1 MPGILRVHQTW
12 FTDSRIIQAPRLP
25 PRVEYLPVNSTSDTL
40 LPQSSSAEKLSVTA
54 KRPLE
59 SAAGGHLPVLDG
71 IRGIAILAV
80 LLFHFI
86 APGNRDGLANAAVS
100 WFFSYGALGVDL
112 FFVLSGFLITGI
124 LYDSRTDE
132 HYFRN
137 FYMRRTLRIF
147 PLYYGVLIIIFLV
160 LPLVPALRA
169 TELSGLQ
176 AHQAWAWLYAV
187 NIYLAIHD
195 GWVLS
200 YIEHFWSL
208 AVEEQFYL
216 IWPLAVW
223 LLAAKPRAFLTF
235 SLLIA
240 TASFVGRIAAS
251 LAGAGPVVIEVLTP
265 FQLDALAIGGF
276 FAVYLRQPG
285 GEAGARRIVV
295 PLALAGLGLLVIQ
308 FGARHLTVR
317 GNVLESVRGGAFHL
331 LLAAL
336 LLKGILGPVSSA
348 WTRCLLSRPLA
359 FLGKYS
365 YGLYVY
371 HHFFSYYFS
380 THRTDLMLAARLGCS
395 NMTALLLQASAG
407 IAASVIVAWLSFEFF
422 EKHFLRLKRYW
433 PSSHARILR
442 S

>member
-1 MPGILRVHQTW
+1 
-12 FTDSRIIQAPRLP
+12 
-25 PRVEYLPVNSTSDTL
+25 VNSNSDAL
-40 LPQSSSAEKLSVTA
+40 GAQSSRMEPSVTA
-54 KRPLE
+54 NRRLE
-59 SAAGGHLPVLDG
+59 SAVHMPVLDG
-71 IRGIAILAV
+71 IRGTAILAV

-86 APGNRDGLANAAVS
+86 APENRDGLANAAVS
-100 WFFSYGALGVDL
+100 WLFSYGALGVDL
-112 FFVLSGFLITGI
+112 FFLLSGFLITGI
-124 LYDSRTDE
+124 LYDSRADA

-137 FYMRRTLRIF
+137 FYMRRLLRIF
-147 PLYYGVLIIIFLV
+147 PLYYGILLIIFLV
-160 LPLVPALRA
+160 LPLIPALRGSEI
-169 TELSGLQ
+169 TELRV
-176 AHQAWAWLYAV
+176 HQSWAWLYAV

-195 GWVLS
+195 GWTLS

-223 LLAAKPRAFLTF
+223 LLAPKPKAFLTF
-235 SLLIA
+235 AFIVA
-240 TASFVGRIAAS
+240 AASFVGCIAAA

-285 GEAGARRIVV
+285 GEGGARRIVV
-295 PLALAGLGLLVIQ
+295 PLALAGFGLLAIQ
-308 FGARHLTVR
+308 YGARHLTSR
-317 GNVLESVRGGAFHL
+317 SNLLESLRHGAFHL

-336 LLKGILGPVSSA
+336 LLKGLLGAASSG
-348 WTRCLLSRPLA
+348 WTRFLRSRPLA

-371 HHFFSYYFS
+371 HHFLSYYFS
-380 THRTDLMLAARLGCS
+380 SHHTDLTLAARLGCS
-395 NMTALLLQASAG
+395 TMTALVLQAVVG
-407 IAASVIVAWLSFEFF
+407 IAISIVLAWLSYEFF

-442 S
+442 

>member
-1 MPGILRVHQTW
+1 
-12 FTDSRIIQAPRLP
+12 
-25 PRVEYLPVNSTSDTL
+25 VNSTSDAL
-40 LPQSSSAEKLSVTA
+40 GSQSSTAERLSVTA
-54 KRPLE
+54 NRPLE
-59 SAAGGHLPVLDG
+59 SAAGGHIPVLDG

-86 APGNRDGLANAAVS
+86 APENRDGLANAAVS
-100 WFFSYGALGVDL
+100 WLFSYGALGVDL
-112 FFVLSGFLITGI
+112 FFILSGFLITGI
-124 LYDSRTDE
+124 LYDARTDE

-137 FYMRRTLRIF
+137 FYMRRLLRIF
-147 PLYYGVLIIIFLV
+147 PLYYGVLVIIFLV
-160 LPLVPALRA
+160 LPLIPELRGTEIIGLRA
-169 TELSGLQ
+169 Y
-176 AHQAWAWLYAV
+176 QAWAWLYAV
-187 NIYLAIHD
+187 NIYLAIHN

-223 LLAAKPRAFLTF
+223 LLAAKPRVFLTF
-235 SLLIA
+235 SFLVA
-240 TASFVGRIAAS
+240 AASFVGRIAAS
-251 LAGAGPVVIEVLTP
+251 VGGVGPVATEVLTP

-276 FAVYLRQPG
+276 LAVYLRQPG
-285 GEAGARRIVV
+285 GEGGARRLVV

-336 LLKGILGPVSSA
+336 LLKGLLGQVSSG

-380 THRTDLMLAARLGCS
+380 SHHTDLTLAARLGCS
-395 NMTALLLQASAG
+395 SMLALVLQAGAG
-407 IAASVIVAWLSFEFF
+407 IAASIVLAWLSYEYF
-422 EKHFLRLKRYW
+422 EKRFLRLKRYW
-433 PSSHARILR
+433 PSRHARILH

>member
-1 MPGILRVHQTW
+1 M
-12 FTDSRIIQAPRLP
+12 
-25 PRVEYLPVNSTSDTL
+25 
-40 LPQSSSAEKLSVTA
+40 
-54 KRPLE
+54 
-59 SAAGGHLPVLDG
+59 PVLDG
-71 IRGIAILAV
+71 IRGTAILAV

-86 APGNRDGLANAAVS
+86 APENRNGLANAAVS

-112 FFVLSGFLITGI
+112 FFLLSGFLITGI
-124 LYDSRTDE
+124 LYDSRTDA

-147 PLYYGVLIIIFLV
+147 PLYYGVLAVIFLV
-160 LPLVPALRA
+160 LPLIPIFRGS
-169 TELSGLQ
+169 ELSEMQ
-176 AHQAWAWLYAV
+176 AHQSWAWLYAV

-223 LLAAKPRAFLTF
+223 LLAAKPRPFLRFAF
-235 SLLIA
+235 IVA
-240 TASFVGRIAAS
+240 AASFLGSIAAA

-265 FQLDALAIGGF
+265 FQLDALALGGF

-285 GEAGARRIVV
+285 GEVGARRLIV
-295 PLALAGLGLLVIQ
+295 PLALAGVGLLVIQ
-308 FGARHLTVR
+308 YGLRHSASRINLLASLR
-317 GNVLESVRGGAFHL
+317 HGAFHL

-336 LLKGILGPVSSA
+336 LLKGLLGAASSG
-348 WTRCLLSRPLA
+348 WSRFLCSRPLA

-371 HHFFSYYFS
+371 HHFLSYYFS
-380 THRTDLMLAARLGCS
+380 SHHTNVTLAARLGCS
-395 NMTALLLQASAG
+395 TMTALLLQAAVG
-407 IAASVIVAWLSFEFF
+407 MAISVVLAWLSYEFF
-422 EKHFLRLKRYW
+422 EKHFLLLKRYW
-433 PSSHARILR
+433 PSSHARILQ
-442 S
+442 SASDTPTQQ

>member
-1 MPGILRVHQTW
+1 MSVIK
-12 FTDSRIIQAPRLP
+12 PR
-25 PRVEYLPVNSTSDTL
+25 
-40 LPQSSSAEKLSVTA
+40 
-54 KRPLE
+54 E
-59 SAAGGHLPVLDG
+59 SAAGGHMPVLDG

-86 APGNRDGLANAAVS
+86 APENRDGFANAAVS
-100 WFFSYGALGVDL
+100 WLFAYGALGVDL
-112 FFVLSGFLITGI
+112 FFILSGFLITGI
-124 LYDSRTDE
+124 LYDARTDPD
-132 HYFRN
+132 YFRN
-137 FYMRRTLRIF
+137 FYMRRVLRIF

-160 LPLVPALRA
+160 LPLIPALRG
-169 TELSGLQ
+169 TELTELRS
-176 AHQAWAWLYAV
+176 HQAWAWLYAV

-208 AVEEQFYL
+208 AVEEQFYMV
-216 IWPLAVW
+216 WPLAVW
-223 LLAAKPRAFLTF
+223 LLASKPRAFLTF
-235 SLLIA
+235 SLLVA
-240 TASFVGRIAAS
+240 AASFVGRIAAS

-285 GEAGARRIVV
+285 GEAGVRRLMV
-295 PLALAGLGLLVIQ
+295 PMALAGAGLLALQ
-308 FGARHLTVR
+308 FAGRHWTSS
-317 GNVLESVRGGAFHL
+317 GTVLESVRGGAFHL

-336 LLKGILGPVSSA
+336 LLKGLLGPASSV
-348 WTRCLLSRPLA
+348 WTRCLLTRPLA

-380 THRTDLMLAARLGCS
+380 TQHTDVTLAAKLGCS
-395 NMTALLLQASAG
+395 TMVALLLQAAAG
-407 IAASVIVAWLSFEFF
+407 IAASVAIAWLSFEFF

-433 PSSHARILR
+433 PSSHARILQ
-442 S
+442 SPAASGAPTQQ

>member
-1 MPGILRVHQTW
+1 
-12 FTDSRIIQAPRLP
+12 
-25 PRVEYLPVNSTSDTL
+25 VNSTSDAL
-40 LPQSSSAEKLSVTA
+40 DPPSSSLERPAVTA
-54 KRPLE
+54 NTQRE
-59 SAAGGHLPVLDG
+59 SAVHMPVLDG
-71 IRGIAILAV
+71 IRGTAILAV
-80 LLFHFI
+80 LLFHFMT
-86 APGNRDGLANAAVS
+86 PENREGFANAAVS
-100 WFFSYGALGVDL
+100 WLFSYGALGVDL

-124 LYDSRTDE
+124 LYDARTDE

-137 FYMRRTLRIF
+137 FYMRRLLRIF
-147 PLYYGVLIIIFLV
+147 PLYYGVLVIIFLV
-160 LPLVPALRA
+160 LPLIPALRGS
-169 TELSGLQ
+169 ELTGLRPY
-176 AHQAWAWLYAV
+176 QAWAWLYAV

-223 LLAAKPRAFLTF
+223 LLSAKPRVFLTF
-235 SLLIA
+235 SLIVA
-240 TASFVGRIAAS
+240 AASFVGRIAAAM
-251 LAGAGPVVIEVLTP
+251 AGAGPVVIEVLTP

-285 GEAGARRIVV
+285 GEGGARRLVL

-308 FGARHLTVR
+308 FGARHLTL
-317 GNVLESVRGGAFHL
+317 GESALEAVRGGAFHL

-336 LLKGILGPVSSA
+336 LLKGLLGPASSGLS
-348 WTRCLLSRPLA
+348 RFLLSRPLA

-371 HHFFSYYFS
+371 HHFLSYYFS
-380 THRTDLMLAARLGCS
+380 NHRTELMLAARLGCS
-395 NMTALLLQASAG
+395 YMTALVLQAAAG
-407 IAASVIVAWLSFEFF
+407 IAVSIVLAWLSYEFF
-422 EKHFLRLKRYW
+422 EKPLLRLKRYW
-433 PSSHARILR
+433 PSRHARILH

>member
-1 MPGILRVHQTW
+1 LG
-12 FTDSRIIQAPRLP
+12 
-25 PRVEYLPVNSTSDTL
+25 
-40 LPQSSSAEKLSVTA
+40 PQSSGAELLVTA
-54 KRPLE
+54 SRPQE
-59 SAAGGHLPVLDG
+59 SAAGGHMPVLDG
-71 IRGIAILAV
+71 IRGTAILAV

-86 APGNRDGLANAAVS
+86 APENRDGLVNAAVS
-100 WFFSYGALGVDL
+100 WVFSYGALGVDL
-112 FFVLSGFLITGI
+112 FFFLSGFLITGL
-124 LYDSRTDE
+124 LYDSRADE

-137 FYMRRTLRIF
+137 FYMRRLLRIF
-147 PLYYGVLIIIFLV
+147 PLYYGVLAIIFLV
-160 LPLVPALRA
+160 LPLIPELRG
-169 TELSGLQ
+169 TELTDLRP
-176 AHQAWAWLYAV
+176 HQTWAWLYAV

-223 LLAAKPRAFLTF
+223 LLAAKPRVFLTF
-235 SLLIA
+235 SLIVA
-240 TASFVGRIAAS
+240 AASFVGRIVAE
-251 LAGAGPVVIEVLTP
+251 LAGAGSVVIEVLTP

-285 GEAGARRIVV
+285 GEAGARRLIV

-308 FGARHLTVR
+308 FGARHLTLH

-336 LLKGILGPVSSA
+336 LLKGLLGPASSG
-348 WTRCLLSRPLA
+348 WSRFLLSRPLA

-371 HHFFSYYFS
+371 HHFFSYYLTS
-380 THRTDLMLAARLGCS
+380 HRTNLIFAARLSCS
-395 NMTALLLQASAG
+395 NMTALVLQAGAG
-407 IAASVIVAWLSFEFF
+407 IAASVLIAWVSYEFF
-422 EKHFLRLKRYW
+422 EKRFLGLKRYW
-433 PSSHARILR
+433 PSSHTRILR
-442 S
+442 SG

>member
-1 MPGILRVHQTW
+1 M
-12 FTDSRIIQAPRLP
+12 
-25 PRVEYLPVNSTSDTL
+25 
-40 LPQSSSAEKLSVTA
+40 
-54 KRPLE
+54 
-59 SAAGGHLPVLDG
+59 PVLDG

-86 APGNRDGLANAAVS
+86 APENRDGLANAAVS
-100 WFFSYGALGVDL
+100 WLFSYGALGVDL
-112 FFVLSGFLITGI
+112 FFILSGFLITGI

-137 FYMRRTLRIF
+137 FYMRRLLRIF
-147 PLYYGVLIIIFLV
+147 PLYYGVLVIIFLV
-160 LPLVPALRA
+160 LPLIPELRGTEIIGLRA
-169 TELSGLQ
+169 Y
-176 AHQAWAWLYAV
+176 QAWAWLYAV
-187 NIYLAIHD
+187 NIYLAIHG

-223 LLAAKPRAFLTF
+223 LLAAKPRVFLTF
-235 SLLIA
+235 SFLVA
-240 TASFVGRIAAS
+240 AASFVGRIAAS
-251 LAGAGPVVIEVLTP
+251 VAGVGPVATEVLTP

-276 FAVYLRQPG
+276 LAVYLRQPG
-285 GEAGARRIVV
+285 GEGGARRLVV

-336 LLKGILGPVSSA
+336 LLKGLLGPVSSG

-371 HHFFSYYFS
+371 HHFFSYYFGS
-380 THRTDLMLAARLGCS
+380 HHTDLILAARLGCS
-395 NMTALLLQASAG
+395 TMLALVLQAGAG
-407 IAASVIVAWLSFEFF
+407 IAASIVLAWLSYEYF
-422 EKHFLRLKRYW
+422 EKRFLRLKRYW
-433 PSSHARILR
+433 PSRHARILH

>member
-1 MPGILRVHQTW
+1 V
-12 FTDSRIIQAPRLP
+12 SANKPR
-25 PRVEYLPVNSTSDTL
+25 EST
-40 LPQSSSAEKLSVTA
+40 
-54 KRPLE
+54 
-59 SAAGGHLPVLDG
+59 AGHMPVLDG

-86 APGNRDGLANAAVS
+86 APENKEGFANAAVS
-100 WFFSYGALGVDL
+100 WVFAYGSLGVDL
-112 FFVLSGFLITGI
+112 FFILSGFLITGI
-124 LYDSRTDE
+124 LYDARTDQ

-137 FYMRRTLRIF
+137 FYMRRLLRIF
-147 PLYYGVLIIIFLV
+147 PLYYGVLIVIFLV
-160 LPLVPALRA
+160 LPLFPQLRG
-169 TELSGLQ
+169 TELAELRE
-176 AHQAWAWLYAV
+176 HQAWAWLYAV

-223 LLAAKPRAFLTF
+223 LLAAKPRVFLTF
-235 SLLIA
+235 SFLVA
-240 TASFVGRIAAS
+240 AASFIGRIVAS

-285 GEAGARRIVV
+285 GEAAARRWVL

-308 FGARHLTVR
+308 FGGRHLTSH
-317 GNVLESVRGGAFHL
+317 GAALESLRGGAFHL

-336 LLKGILGPVSSA
+336 LLKGLLGPATSI
-348 WTRCLLSRPLA
+348 WTRCLLSRSLA

-371 HHFFSYYFS
+371 HHFFSYYFAS
-380 THRTDLMLAARLGCS
+380 QHTNLILAARLGCS
-395 NMTALLLQASAG
+395 NMTALIIQAIAG
-407 IAASVIVAWLSFEFF
+407 IAASVAIAWLSFEFF
-422 EKHFLRLKRYW
+422 EKHFLLLKRYW
-433 PSSHARILR
+433 PSSHARILQ
-442 S
+442 SPSSTTAQQ

>member
-1 MPGILRVHQTW
+1 M
-12 FTDSRIIQAPRLP
+12 
-25 PRVEYLPVNSTSDTL
+25 
-40 LPQSSSAEKLSVTA
+40 
-54 KRPLE
+54 
-59 SAAGGHLPVLDG
+59 PVLDG

-80 LLFHFI
+80 LLFHFMV
-86 APGNRDGLANAAVS
+86 PENKDGLVNSIVS
-100 WFFSYGALGVDL
+100 WVFSYGALGVDL

-124 LYDSRTDE
+124 LYDARTDE

-137 FYMRRTLRIF
+137 FYMRRLLRIF
-147 PLYYGVLIIIFLV
+147 PLYYGVLVIIFLV
-160 LPLVPALRA
+160 LPLIPALRGS
-169 TELSGLQ
+169 ELSGLT
-176 AHQAWAWLYAV
+176 AYQAWAWLYAV

-223 LLAAKPRAFLTF
+223 LLAAKPRVFLTF
-235 SLLIA
+235 SFLVA
-240 TASFVGRIAAS
+240 AASFIGRIVAS
-251 LAGAGPVVIEVLTP
+251 AAGAGPVVLEVLTP

-285 GEAGARRIVV
+285 GEAGARRLVV
-295 PLALAGLGLLVIQ
+295 PLALAGLALLVLQ
-308 FGARHLTVR
+308 LGGRYLTAR
-317 GNVLESVRGGAFHL
+317 GNVLESLRGGAFHL

-336 LLKGILGPVSSA
+336 ILKGLLGPVSSG

-380 THRTDLMLAARLGCS
+380 AHRTDLALAARLGCS
-395 NMTALLLQASAG
+395 NMMALLLQAGAG
-407 IAASVIVAWLSFEFF
+407 ITASVVIAWLSFEFF
-422 EKHFLRLKRYW
+422 EKHFLQLKRYW

>member
-1 MPGILRVHQTW
+1 
-12 FTDSRIIQAPRLP
+12 
-25 PRVEYLPVNSTSDTL
+25 VNSTSNAL
-40 LPQSSSAEKLSVTA
+40 SPPSSSLERPAVTA
-54 KRPLE
+54 NRQRE
-59 SAAGGHLPVLDG
+59 SAVHMPVLDG

-80 LLFHFI
+80 LLFHFV
-86 APGNRDGLANAAVS
+86 APENRDGFANTAVS
-100 WFFSYGALGVDL
+100 WLFSYGALGVDL
-112 FFVLSGFLITGI
+112 FFILSGFLITGI
-124 LYDSRTDE
+124 LYDSRTAE

-137 FYMRRTLRIF
+137 FYMRRLLRIF
-147 PLYYGVLIIIFLV
+147 PLYYGVLIVIFLV
-160 LPLVPALRA
+160 LPLIPGLRGSEL
-169 TELSGLQ
+169 TELR

-216 IWPLAVW
+216 IWPLAVS
-223 LLAAKPRAFLTF
+223 LLAAKPRVFLTF
-235 SLLIA
+235 SLIVA
-240 TASFVGRIAAS
+240 AASFVGRIVAAV
-251 LAGAGPVVIEVLTP
+251 AGAGPVVIEVLTP

-285 GEAGARRIVV
+285 GEDGARRLVL

-308 FGARHLTVR
+308 FCARHLPLR

-336 LLKGILGPVSSA
+336 LLRGLLGPASSGLSQF
-348 WTRCLLSRPLA
+348 LLIRPLT

-371 HHFFSYYFS
+371 HHFLSYYFGI
-380 THRTDLMLAARLGCS
+380 HRTDLMLADTLGCS
-395 NMTALLLQASAG
+395 YMTALVLQAGAG
-407 IAASVIVAWLSFEFF
+407 IAASIVLAWLSYEFF
-422 EKHFLRLKRYW
+422 EKHLLRLKRYW
-433 PSSHARILR
+433 PSSGN
-442 S
+442 

>member
-1 MPGILRVHQTW
+1 
-12 FTDSRIIQAPRLP
+12 
-25 PRVEYLPVNSTSDTL
+25 LPVNSTSDAAG
-40 LPQSSSAEKLSVTA
+40 PQSSSLEGQSVSA
-54 KRPLE
+54 KKPRE
-59 SAAGGHLPVLDG
+59 SAAVGHMPVLDG

-86 APGNRDGLANAAVS
+86 TPENRDGLVNSTVV
-100 WFFSYGALGVDL
+100 WVFSYGALGVDL

-124 LYDSRTDE
+124 LYDARSDE

-137 FYMRRTLRIF
+137 FYMRRLLRIF
-147 PLYYGVLIIIFLV
+147 PLYYGVLIVIFLV
-160 LPLVPALRA
+160 LPLVPALRGS
-169 TELSGLQ
+169 ELSGLR
-176 AHQAWAWLYAV
+176 AYQAWAWLYAV

-223 LLAAKPRAFLTF
+223 LLASKPRVFLTF
-235 SLLIA
+235 SFLVA
-240 TASFVGRIAAS
+240 AASFIGRIVAS
-251 LAGAGPVVIEVLTP
+251 AAGAGPIVLEVLTP
-265 FQLDALAIGGF
+265 FQLDALAVGGF

-285 GEAGARRIVV
+285 GEAGARRLVV
-295 PLALAGLGLLVIQ
+295 PLALAGLALLVVQ
-308 FGARHLTVR
+308 LGGRHLTAS
-317 GNVLESVRGGAFHL
+317 GNALESLRGGAFHL

-336 LLKGILGPVSSA
+336 MLKGLLGPVSSG

-380 THRTDLMLAARLGCS
+380 GHRTDLMLAARLGCS
-395 NMTALLLQASAG
+395 NMTALVLQAGAG
-407 IAASVIVAWLSFEFF
+407 IAASVVIAWLSYEFY
-422 EKHFLRLKRYW
+422 EKHFLQLKRYW

>member
-1 MPGILRVHQTW
+1 
-12 FTDSRIIQAPRLP
+12 
-25 PRVEYLPVNSTSDTL
+25 VNSSSDAL
-40 LPQSSSAEKLSVTA
+40 GQQASSTESRLSVA
-54 KRPLE
+54 ANAPLE
-59 SAAGGHLPVLDG
+59 SAVHMPVLDG
-71 IRGIAILAV
+71 IRGTAILAV
-80 LLFHFI
+80 LLFHFV
-86 APGNRDGLANAAVS
+86 APENREGLVNAAVS
-100 WFFSYGALGVDL
+100 WVFSYGALGVDL

-124 LYDSRTDE
+124 LYDSRTDG

-137 FYMRRTLRIF
+137 FYMRRLLRIF
-147 PLYYGVLIIIFLV
+147 PLYYGVLVIIFLV
-160 LPLVPALRA
+160 LPLIPESRG
-169 TELSGLQ
+169 TELTGLKE
-176 AHQAWAWLYAV
+176 HQAWAWLYAV

-235 SLLIA
+235 SFIVA
-240 TASFVGRIAAS
+240 AASFVGRIVAA

-285 GEAGARRIVV
+285 GEAGARRLIV
-295 PLALAGLGLLVIQ
+295 PLALAGLVLLVIQ
-308 FGARHLTVR
+308 FGARHLTLH

-336 LLKGILGPVSSA
+336 LLKGLLGPPFSGWSRFLV
-348 WTRCLLSRPLA
+348 SRPLA

-380 THRTDLMLAARLGCS
+380 THRTELILAARLGCS
-395 NMTALLLQASAG
+395 NMTALVLQASAG
-407 IAASVIVAWLSFEFF
+407 IVASIVIAWLSYEFF

-433 PSSHARILR
+433 PSSHTRILR
-442 S
+442 TG

>member
-1 MPGILRVHQTW
+1 M
-12 FTDSRIIQAPRLP
+12 
-25 PRVEYLPVNSTSDTL
+25 
-40 LPQSSSAEKLSVTA
+40 
-54 KRPLE
+54 
-59 SAAGGHLPVLDG
+59 PVLDG
-71 IRGIAILAV
+71 TRGIAILAV

-86 APGNRDGLANAAVS
+86 APENRDGLVNSTVS
-100 WFFSYGALGVDL
+100 WVFSYGALGVDL

-124 LYDSRTDE
+124 LYDARTDE

-137 FYMRRTLRIF
+137 FYMRRLLRIF
-147 PLYYGVLIIIFLV
+147 PLYYGVLAIIFLV
-160 LPLVPALRA
+160 LPLFPELRGN
-169 TELSGLQ
+169 ELTGLR

-223 LLAAKPRAFLTF
+223 LLAAKPRVFLTF
-235 SLLIA
+235 SLLVA
-240 TASFVGRIAAS
+240 VASFIGRIVAS
-251 LAGAGPVVIEVLTP
+251 AAGAGPVVLEVLTP

-276 FAVYLRQPG
+276 FAVYLRLPG
-285 GEAGARRIVV
+285 GEAGARRLVV
-295 PLALAGLGLLVIQ
+295 PLALAGLALLVIQ
-308 FGARHLTVR
+308 LSGRHLTAR
-317 GNVLESVRGGAFHL
+317 GNVLESLRGGAFHL

-336 LLKGILGPVSSA
+336 LLKGLLGPVSSG

-380 THRTDLMLAARLGCS
+380 AHRTDLILAARLGCS
-395 NMTALLLQASAG
+395 NMMAILLQAAAG
-407 IAASVIVAWLSFEFF
+407 IAASIVIAWLSFEFF
-422 EKHFLRLKRYW
+422 EKHFLKLKRYW

>member
-1 MPGILRVHQTW
+1 M
-12 FTDSRIIQAPRLP
+12 
-25 PRVEYLPVNSTSDTL
+25 
-40 LPQSSSAEKLSVTA
+40 
-54 KRPLE
+54 
-59 SAAGGHLPVLDG
+59 PVLDG
-71 IRGIAILAV
+71 IRGISILAV
-80 LLFHFI
+80 LLFHFV
-86 APGNRDGLANAAVS
+86 APENREGLVNSTVS
-100 WFFSYGALGVDL
+100 WVFSYGALGVDL

-124 LYDSRTDE
+124 LYDARTDE

-137 FYMRRTLRIF
+137 FYLRRLLRIF
-147 PLYYGVLIIIFLV
+147 PLYYGVLVVIFLV
-160 LPLVPALRA
+160 LPLIPALRGSEFSDLKA
-169 TELSGLQ
+169 Y
-176 AHQAWAWLYAV
+176 QAWAWLYAV

-195 GWVLS
+195 GWVLT

-223 LLAAKPRAFLTF
+223 VLAAKPRVFLTF
-235 SLLIA
+235 SFLVA
-240 TASFVGRIAAS
+240 AASFIGRIIAS

-285 GEAGARRIVV
+285 GEEGARRLVV
-295 PLALAGLGLLVIQ
+295 PLALAGLGLLAIQ
-308 FGARHLTVR
+308 FGGRHLSL
-317 GNVLESVRGGAFHL
+317 GANVLESVRGGAFHL

-336 LLKGILGPVSSA
+336 LLKGLLGQVSSG
-348 WTRCLLSRPLA
+348 WTRCLLSPSLA
-359 FLGKYS
+359 FFGKYS

-380 THRTDLMLAARLGCS
+380 SHRTHLVLAARLGCS
-395 NMTALLLQASAG
+395 NMTALILQAGAG
-407 IAASVIVAWLSFEFF
+407 IAASIVIAVLSYEFY
-422 EKHFLRLKRYW
+422 EKHFLQLKRYW

>member
-1 MPGILRVHQTW
+1 M
-12 FTDSRIIQAPRLP
+12 
-25 PRVEYLPVNSTSDTL
+25 
-40 LPQSSSAEKLSVTA
+40 
-54 KRPLE
+54 
-59 SAAGGHLPVLDG
+59 PVLDG
-71 IRGIAILAV
+71 IRGTAILAV

-86 APGNRDGLANAAVS
+86 APENRDGLANAAVS
-100 WFFSYGALGVDL
+100 WLFSYGALGVDL
-112 FFVLSGFLITGI
+112 FFLLSGFLITGI
-124 LYDSRTDE
+124 LYDSRADA

-147 PLYYGVLIIIFLV
+147 PLYYAVLLIIFLV
-160 LPLVPALRA
+160 LPLIPAFQGS
-169 TELSGLQ
+169 ELSDMQ
-176 AHQAWAWLYAV
+176 AHQSWAWLYAV

-223 LLAAKPRAFLTF
+223 LLAAKPRTFLTF
-235 SLLIA
+235 AFIVA
-240 TASFVGRIAAS
+240 AASFVGRIAAE
-251 LAGAGPVVIEVLTP
+251 LAGAGPVVLEVLTP

-285 GEAGARRIVV
+285 GEGGARRLVV
-295 PLALAGLGLLVIQ
+295 PLALAGLALLAIQYGL
-308 FGARHLTVR
+308 RHSASRNNL
-317 GNVLESVRGGAFHL
+317 LESLRHGAFHL
-331 LLAAL
+331 MLAAL
-336 LLKGILGPVSSA
+336 LLQGLLGPASSG
-348 WTRCLLSRPLA
+348 WSRFLRSRPMA

-371 HHFFSYYFS
+371 HHFLSYYFS
-380 THRTDLMLAARLGCS
+380 THHTALTLAARLGCS
-395 NMTALLLQASAG
+395 TMTALVLQAVVG
-407 IAASVIVAWLSFEFF
+407 IAISIGLAWLSYEFF

-442 S
+442 

>member
-1 MPGILRVHQTW
+1 M
-12 FTDSRIIQAPRLP
+12 
-25 PRVEYLPVNSTSDTL
+25 
-40 LPQSSSAEKLSVTA
+40 
-54 KRPLE
+54 
-59 SAAGGHLPVLDG
+59 PVLDG
-71 IRGIAILAV
+71 IRGTAILAV
-80 LLFHFI
+80 LLFHFFT
-86 APGNRDGLANAAVS
+86 PENRDGLANAAVS
-100 WFFSYGALGVDL
+100 WLFSYGALGVDL

-124 LYDSRTDE
+124 LYDARADE

-137 FYMRRTLRIF
+137 FYMRRLLRIF
-147 PLYYGVLIIIFLV
+147 PLYYGVLVIIFFV
-160 LPLVPALRA
+160 APLIPELRGSELTDLA
-169 TELSGLQ
+169 T
-176 AHQAWAWLYAV
+176 HQSWAWLYAV

-223 LLAAKPRAFLTF
+223 LLAAKPRIFLTF
-235 SLLIA
+235 AFIVA
-240 TASFVGRIAAS
+240 AASFVGRIAAA
-251 LAGAGPVVIEVLTP
+251 LAGAGPVVLEVLTP

-276 FAVYLRQPG
+276 FAVFLRQPG
-285 GEAGARRIVV
+285 GESGARRLVV

-308 FGARHLTVR
+308 YSARHFTSR
-317 GNVLESVRGGAFHL
+317 GNLLESVRHGAFHL

-336 LLKGILGPVSSA
+336 LLKGVLAPASSR
-348 WTRCLLSRPLA
+348 WMRILLSRPLS

-371 HHFFSYYFS
+371 HHFLSYYFS
-380 THRTDLMLAARLGCS
+380 SHHTDLTLAARLGCS
-395 NMTALLLQASAG
+395 NMTALVLQALVG
-407 IAASVIVAWLSFEFF
+407 IAISIVLAWLSYEFF

-442 S
+442 